1 MAKPRKKS
9 WHKWYKQAFPQG
21 EKKKNQQNYDMR
33 FKKRKE
39 KAID

>member
-1 MAKPRKKS
+1 MAQVVQTGIS
-9 WHKWYKQAFPQG
+9 SS
-21 EKKKNQQNYDMR
+21 EKKKQQNYDMR